1 MDRRVDNVKIAF
13 MFSMPDPPDLP
24 EEDVITDEE
33 IADLEAILVDNG
45 VEE

>member
-1 MDRRVDNVKIAF
+1 MKITF
-13 MFSMPDPPDLP
+13 TLSMPDPPDLP

>member
-1 MDRRVDNVKIAF
+1 MDRRGDNVKITF
-13 MFSMPDPPDLP
+13 MFPMPDPPDLP